1 MCATICDFNN
11 NELPLDP
18 NGTRINYNSRV
29 SKYVALPVMIA
40 SAAHSVHKYC
50 IESFSRSG
58 MWLSNDLSLDKT
70 YIANNV
76 SKTHIGYLTRY
87 HIVRITQFRVWTI
100 LELLIINYLVQ
111 ILFIQSGRTVVLYF
125 TFIRSFISFNI

>member
-1 MCATICDFNN
+1 MCATICGFNN

-29 SKYVALPVMIA
+29 SKYVGLPVMIA

-58 MWLSNDLSLDKT
+58 MWLANDL
-70 YIANNV
+70 
-76 SKTHIGYLTRY
+76 
-87 HIVRITQFRVWTI
+87 FRQ
-100 LELLIINYLVQ
+100 N
-111 ILFIQSGRTVVLYF
+111 LY
-125 TFIRSFISFNI
+125 S